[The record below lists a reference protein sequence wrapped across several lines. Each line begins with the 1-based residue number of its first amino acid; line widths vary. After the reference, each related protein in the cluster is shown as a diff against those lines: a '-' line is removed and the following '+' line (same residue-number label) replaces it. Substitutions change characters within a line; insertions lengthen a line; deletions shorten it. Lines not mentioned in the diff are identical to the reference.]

1 MICNIEQRGAETMRS
16 FLIIFFFLVS
26 SLDAHEKG
34 NEHIH
39 FLSVLHIQ
47 DIFAV
52 AAALIAV
59 FLVYRNLLGSK

>member
-1 MICNIEQRGAETMRS
+1 MRA
-16 FLIIFFFLVS
+16 FLIVFFFLVS

-34 NEHIH
+34 NGHMH

-52 AAALIAV
+52 AAALVIV
-59 FLVYRNLLGSK
+59 VLVYRNFLGSR

>member
-1 MICNIEQRGAETMRS
+1 MRV
-16 FLIIFFFLVS
+16 FLTVFFFLVS

-34 NEHIH
+34 NGHMH

-52 AAALIAV
+52 AAALAVV
-59 FLVYRNLLGSK
+59 FLAYRKFSTRIMQ